1 MAVTWL
7 VNSCFRSS
15 LKETKRSFYQLQSN
29 APTIS
34 TPQKGYFG
42 NECSMIIYMMNKFSS
57 KIQLLIFY
65 DINTAVIFRQ
75 LII

>member
-15 LKETKRSFYQLQSN
+15 LKETKRSFYQFQSN

-34 TPQKGYFG
+34 TPQKGY
-42 NECSMIIYMMNKFSS
+42 
-57 KIQLLIFY
+57 L
-65 DINTAVIFRQ
+65 DILGMSVP
-75 LII
+75 

>member
-15 LKETKRSFYQLQSN
+15 LKETKMSFYQSQSN

-34 TPQKGYFG
+34 TPQKGY
-42 NECSMIIYMMNKFSS
+42 
-57 KIQLLIFY
+57 L
-65 DINTAVIFRQ
+65 DILGMSVP
-75 LII
+75 